1 MRKPERGVKSRS
13 IIKSINEFLGFV
25 FKCAD
30 SKGEQVLWFRI
41 FSEETISESHSL
53 ILTEK

>member
-1 MRKPERGVKSRS
+1 MRKARMRCRNRS
-13 IIKSINEFLGFV
+13 IIKSISDFLGFV

-41 FSEETISESHSL
+41 FSEETISENHSL